1 MVQGVIVENGV
12 IQNINPATGKLIEPA
27 VSVTTPEEIETIVSA
42 ANASQPSWSDKTLSE
57 RIEAIR
63 RGLIA
68 VEPIADEL
76 ASVITKEMGKISAEA
91 KLEVSNAIGLKG
103 AWLDMVKE
111 ANEDVHLGG
120 GEEGKAE
127 SVVVRD
133 PLGVVVVIS
142 PWNVSMQASAPSYTT
157 NHFFAAVLTNLIL
170 FQITDE
176 CIVPCRR
183 NSIPRHS
190 SSCGRQYSHCQAIR
204 GYSAFW
210 RTLLPGIG
218 VISTRG
224 SVTGRARRWKDWRTI
239 DLK

>member
-1 MVQGVIVENGV
+1 MVQGVVVENGV
-12 IQNINPATGKLIEPA
+12 IQNINPATGQLIEPA
-27 VSVTTPEEIETIVSA
+27 VSVTSPEEIETIVSV

-63 RGLIA
+63 KGLIA

-142 PWNVSMQASAPSYTT
+142 PWNVSMQASAPRCTT
-157 NHFFAAVLTNLIL
+157 NHLFVSVPTNIIS
-170 FQITDE
+170 FKITE
-176 CIVPCRR
+176 CLVPCRR
-183 NSIPRHS
+183 NSFPCHS
-190 SSCGRQYSHCQAIR
+190 SSSGRQCSNCQALR

-210 RTLLPGIG
+210 STILPGIS

-224 SVTGRARRWKDWRTI
+224 SVTGRARRWKDWRAI